1 MTREPRVNHTSG
13 DTPRAIAFSANDD
26 RARFLFDA
34 LRREAE
40 VVADVPFDQIDP
52 LTRYAAAALSFR
64 PNRGEWWVTYQ
75 MHPLVERRRRNV
87 LQRGLRSV
95 GGDLDGLVMWGS
107 WFNPRLDQLGN
118 GTPFVNYI
126 DQSMS
131 LEPVL
136 GEPSDGY
143 VNRRVAH
150 RLQAA
155 TYRDSAAILCM
166 SAWARDQTLLAH
178 PSLPAE
184 KVHVAGWGPCGVD
197 LSSETLSWDDREPLV
212 LHVSNDFHRKGL
224 DHLVQAAAI
233 VRRTV
238 PAARF
243 VVVGADYGGMKDV
256 PSAEGVEFTGKIMDR
271 SVLADYFRRASVFFL
286 PHRFDRSPHVLVEA
300 MSAGIPIVTS
310 AQGGPV
316 ELTGTDGG
324 GYALPIGDIGA
335 YADAVTRLLT
345 NPSLAA
351 EIGARGRQLM
361 RRSYTWSAVA
371 SRILQSLPARRHAR

>member
-1 MTREPRVNHTSG
+1 MHHTPG
-13 DTPRAIAFSANDD
+13 DADRTIAVSANDD
-26 RARFLFDA
+26 RARYLFDE
-34 LRREAE
+34 LRRQAA

-52 LTRYAAAALSFR
+52 LTRYTAAALSFR

-75 MHPLVERRRRNV
+75 MHPLVERRRRKV
-87 LQRGLRSV
+87 LQQGLRRV
-95 GGDLDGLVMWGS
+95 GGAIDGLVMWGS
-107 WFNPRLDQLGN
+107 WFHPRLHQLGG

-136 GEPSDGY
+136 GEPSEGY

-166 SAWARDQTLLAH
+166 SRWARDQTLLAH
-178 PSLPAE
+178 PSLPEE

-197 LSSETLSWDDREPLV
+197 LSAETLPWSDREPLV

-224 DHLVQAAAI
+224 DFLVETAGI
-233 VRRTV
+233 VRQRV
-238 PAARF
+238 PGAKF
-243 VVVGADYGGMKDV
+243 VVIGADYGGMKDI
-256 PSAEGVEFTGKIMDR
+256 PTAEGVTFTGRISDR
-271 SVLADYFRRASVFFL
+271 AVLADYFRRASVFFL

-316 ELTGTDGG
+316 ELTGSNGG
-324 GYALPIGDIGA
+324 GFALPIGDIAG
-335 YADAVTRLLT
+335 YAAAITQLLA
-345 NPSLAA
+345 NAPLAA
-351 EIGARGRQLM
+351 EIGERGRRLM

-371 SRILQSLPARRHAR
+371 TRILQAIPTKKRLATAALG

>member
-1 MTREPRVNHTSG
+1 MTREPRVTKTS
-13 DTPRAIAFSANDD
+13 DDSTRAIAVSANDD

-34 LRREAE
+34 LRRQAD
-40 VVADVPFDQIDP
+40 VVADVPFDHIDP
-52 LTRYAAAALSFR
+52 FTRYAAAALSFR

-75 MHPLVERRRRNV
+75 MHPLVERRRRKV
-87 LQRGLRSV
+87 LQRGLLPVRR
-95 GGDLDGLVMWGS
+95 DIEGLVMWGS
-107 WFNPRLDQLGN
+107 WFHPRLHQLGN
-118 GTPFVNYI
+118 ATPFVNYI

-136 GEPSDGY
+136 GEPSEGY

-155 TYRDSAAILCM
+155 TYRDSAAIMCM

-184 KVHVAGWGPCGVD
+184 KVRVAGWGPCGVD
-197 LSSETLSWDDREPLV
+197 LSAETLPWEKREPLV

-224 DHLVQAAAI
+224 DHLVQAAGI
-233 VRRTV
+233 VRQTV

-243 VVVGADYGGMKDV
+243 VVIGADYGGMRDV
-256 PSAEGVEFTGKIMDR
+256 PTAEGVEFTGRITDR

-300 MSAGIPIVTS
+300 MSAGIPLVTS

-316 ELTGTDGG
+316 ELTGSDGA

-335 YADAVTRLLT
+335 YAAAVTRLLT

-351 EIGARGRQLM
+351 EIGERGRRLM
-361 RRSYTWSAVA
+361 QRSYTWAAVA
-371 SRILQSLPARRHAR
+371 RRILDSVPRRD